1 MNLGLKCLLAYLVVA
16 LPALAQSS
24 CGTLPASI
32 SFSDAK
38 LSSPFVFLNG
48 TAVTTKD
55 QFACR
60 QAEISALFQKYELGT
75 LPPKPQS
82 VTGSVSGNTISVTAS
97 NGGASI
103 SFTATITP
111 PSGVSGKYPAI
122 IAIGGSSIPS
132 QPGVATIAF
141 NNDDIALQNDGT
153 SRGIGKF
160 FTLYGAN
167 HSAGAMIAWTW
178 GIARIIDVLESSTTH
193 NIDVTKLGVTGCS
206 RNGKGAFI
214 AAAFEPRIALGLVQ
228 ESGSGGAG
236 CWRISKAMLQAGTS
250 TQDAVEIVG
259 ENVWFS
265 PNFNQ
270 YVNNLPALPFDHH
283 MLAALVAPRG
293 LLIIENDGID
303 WLGPQSVWGCQTTGA
318 KNYQALG
325 ISDSMGISMVGN
337 HAHCSMPSSQNGDV
351 AAFVNRFLK
360 GQSGINTNIM
370 HTDGANNAGFV
381 PANWVTWTVP
391 TLSGDSLPPVAT
403 SSTAASGSS
412 TVIPTTPAT
421 TATLPPVTTTAP
433 VPAPQQTKYGQC
445 GGNGWTGPTVCQSG
459 STCKAVSPPYYSQCL

>member
-1 MNLGLKCLLAYLVVA
+1 MSSVFKYLLAYLAVA
-16 LPALAQSS
+16 LPLSLAQSS
-24 CGTLPASI
+24 CGTLPATI
-32 SFSDAK
+32 NFNDAK

-60 QAEISALFQKYELGT
+60 QQEISALFQKYELGT
-75 LPPKPQS
+75 LPPKPSS

-97 NGGASI
+97 NGGTSI

-122 IAIGGSSIPS
+122 IAVGGMSIPS
-132 QPGVATIAF
+132 QPGVGVITF
-141 NNDDIALQNDGT
+141 NNDDIAAQNDGS
-153 SRGIGKF
+153 SRGKGKF
-160 FTLYGAN
+160 YTLYGAN
-167 HSAGAMIAWTW
+167 HSAGAMMAWAW
-178 GIARIIDVLESSTTH
+178 GIGRIIDVLESSTTH
-193 NIDVTKLGVTGCS
+193 NIDVTHLGVTGCS

-236 CWRISKAMLQAGTS
+236 CWRISKAMLQAGIS

-270 YVNNLPALPFDHH
+270 YVNNINQLPYDHH

-303 WLGPQSVWGCQTTGA
+303 WLGPESVWGCQSTGA

-360 GQSGINTNIM
+360 GQSGVNTNIM

-381 PANWVTWTVP
+381 PGDWVTWTVP
-391 TLSGDSLPPVAT
+391 NLTGDLPAGGSTSVPAT
-403 SSTAASGSS
+403 SA
-412 TVIPTTPAT
+412 PAT
-421 TATLPPVTTTAP
+421 SAPAPTTTTAP
-433 VPAPQQTKYGQC
+433 TTTAPASGAVQTKYGQC
-445 GGNGWTGPTVCQSG
+445 GGNGWTGPTVCASG
-459 STCKAVSPPYYSQCL
+459 STCKAVSTPWYSQCL